1 MENIEAYKDGNKL
14 VIIINLD
21 RERTGENRLSKSE
34 KNIMVGSA
42 QMRYQNSLDEKVT
55 IGINAYKKNPDFK
68 K

>member
-34 KNIMVGSA
+34 KNIMVGST

>member
-21 RERTGENRLSKSE
+21 RERAGEKRLSKSG

-42 QMRYQNSLDEKVT
+42 QMRYENSLDEKVT

>member
-21 RERTGENRLSKSE
+21 RERAGEKRLSKSGRS
-34 KNIMVGSA
+34 IMVGSA
-42 QMRYQNSLDEKVT
+42 QMRYENSLDEKVT
-55 IGINAYKKNPDFK
+55 IGINAYKKNPDYK

>member
-21 RERTGENRLSKSE
+21 RERSGEKRLSKTE
-34 KNIMVGSA
+34 KNIMVAST
-42 QMRYQNSLDEKVT
+42 QMRYQNSLDERVT
-55 IGINAYKKNPDFK
+55 IGINAYKKNPDYK

>member
-1 MENIEAYKDGNKL
+1 
-14 VIIINLD
+14 
-21 RERTGENRLSKSE
+21 
-34 KNIMVGSA
+34 MVGSA